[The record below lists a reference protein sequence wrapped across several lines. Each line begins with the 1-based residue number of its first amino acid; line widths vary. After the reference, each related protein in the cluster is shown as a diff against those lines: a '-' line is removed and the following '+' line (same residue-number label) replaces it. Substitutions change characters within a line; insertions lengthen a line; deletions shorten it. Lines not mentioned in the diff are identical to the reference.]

1 MTFSIL
7 LLKILIVFL
16 NSLYVYISVQEYV
29 QVNVSSHV
37 GKKQVLGP
45 LELDV
50 WDVVNNLI
58 WVKGAELW
66 SYERIV
72 SLHHPAVSPV
82 QGLKWKKKE
91 INADFCIPYFSFNLI
106 FLVTAVTKL

>member
-1 MTFSIL
+1 MNDFLNFITKDFNCF
-7 LLKILIVFL
+7 FL

-82 QGLKWKKKE
+82 QGLK
-91 INADFCIPYFSFNLI
+91 
-106 FLVTAVTKL
+106 